1 MDDSQ
6 GGTRTGKEGCPDR
19 CYGYVSG
26 EECWGAGL
34 MCLTKLFTFVNL
46 SCLREPGSLLPP
58 PPIPGSLPPPPPI
71 PERDLPRPPG
81 SPAPTPPTSA
91 PRPPGPPAPTPPA
104 RPPGPTPTSPASTP
118 RPLGRPASTPAG
130 ARAKGAQKQAK
141 RSKLEGTK
149 ASFHYALNQATEAAV
164 AAAKKSF
171 SSPEKLLTGLS
182 QKKKQELQAPV
193 SPSGKIREARKSA
206 DKAKKSQETKDNRR
220 MLMKRTRDEKKKAGF
235 DEKRHGAGEEAA

>member
-1 MDDSQ
+1 M
-6 GGTRTGKEGCPDR
+6 
-19 CYGYVSG
+19 
-26 EECWGAGL
+26 
-34 MCLTKLFTFVNL
+34 
-46 SCLREPGSLLPP
+46 EPGSP
-58 PPIPGSLPPPPPI
+58 PPPPPI
-71 PERDLPRPPG
+71 PEPDLPRPPG

-91 PRPPGPPAPTPPA
+91 P

-130 ARAKGAQKQAK
+130 ARAKRAQKRAEK
-141 RSKLEGTK
+141 SKLDGTK
-149 ASFHYALNQATEAAV
+149 ASFHHAFNQAKEAAR
-164 AAAKKSF
+164 KSF

-220 MLMKRTRDEKKKAGF
+220 MLMKRTRDEKKKAGL

>member
-1 MDDSQ
+1 M
-6 GGTRTGKEGCPDR
+6 
-19 CYGYVSG
+19 
-26 EECWGAGL
+26 
-34 MCLTKLFTFVNL
+34 
-46 SCLREPGSLLPP
+46 EPGSP
-58 PPIPGSLPPPPPI
+58 PPPPPI
-71 PERDLPRPPG
+71 PEPDLPRPPG

-104 RPPGPTPTSPASTP
+104 RPPGPTSPASTP

-130 ARAKGAQKQAK
+130 ARAKRAQKRAEK
-141 RSKLEGTK
+141 SKLDGTK
-149 ASFHYALNQATEAAV
+149 ASFHHAFNQAKEAAR
-164 AAAKKSF
+164 KSF